1 MTHGK
6 PAAATHEEM
15 RGYLQGLPQD
25 LAAAT
30 ERALAWVR
38 RLSGSVPGEGHAAGV
53 GDTRRGAGSA
63 ALERRDRRNETLGSR
78 RGDDPGRNRGRR
90 PRALALAGVGGS
102 AVSGDLARALLAV
115 DAPIP
120 FEVVRDYRLPGWVNN
135 EALLL
140 AASYSGDTEETL
152 SAVDEAAVRGVAV
165 WAITSGGALADRAQA
180 NGWPLFELP
189 AGLPPRA
196 ALGHALPPVLLAA
209 AVGAGLRF
217 ESWARAL
224 SDAAARL
231 AAWTPAWQSEDG
243 PNPARELA
251 LRLVD
256 GLPVLY
262 AGTGLYEPA
271 AVRWRAQLAENA
283 KLLAFHH
290 LLPEMNHNEIVGWQ
304 ENPELLRRC
313 RAVFLTGSHEHPR
326 VARRLVLT
334 AETIRPLAAGIEIV
348 RAPRGTPVEEL
359 LGLVLLGDWVSV
371 HAAAALGVEP
381 VPVERIGRLKAA
393 LAAPDAAGAS

>member
-1 MTHGK
+1 
-6 PAAATHEEM
+6 M
-15 RGYLQGLPQD
+15 RGYLRSLPGD
-25 LAAAT
+25 LLSST

-38 RLSGSVPGEGHAAGV
+38 WLSGAVPGEGHAVGV
-53 GDTRRGAGSA
+53 GDTRRKAGRA
-63 ALERRDRRNETLGSR
+63 ALDRRDRRNDSRGSR
-78 RGDDPGRNRGRR
+78 RDDDPGRNRGRR
-90 PRALALAGVGGS
+90 PRAVALVGMGGS
-102 AVSGDLARALLAV
+102 AVSGDLARALLAA

-152 SAVDEAAVRGVAV
+152 AAVDEAAARGVAV
-165 WAITSGGALADRAQA
+165 WAITSGGTLAGRARAQ
-180 NGWPLFELP
+180 GWPLFELP

-231 AAWTPAWQSEDG
+231 AAWTPTWQDESG

-251 LRLVD
+251 ARLVE
-256 GLPVLY
+256 GFPVFY
-262 AGTGLYEPA
+262 AGAGLYEPA

-304 ENPELLRRC
+304 AHPDLLRRC
-313 RAVFLTGSHEHPR
+313 RAVFLTGGHEHPR
-326 VARRLVLT
+326 VARRLALT
-334 AETIRPLAAGIEIV
+334 AETIRPLAGGIEIV
-348 RAPRGTPVEEL
+348 RAPRGSPLEEL

-371 HAAAALGVEP
+371 HAAAELGVEP

-393 LAAPDAAGAS
+393 LAAEAAGDRP